1 MIDRQ
6 QKTLMLAGW
15 TEYKFVGVNMA
26 VIYEDWYNGNQETRQ
41 FAMELVKLFISRYQ
55 NQ

>member
-6 QKTLMLAGW
+6 QKTLMFAGW
-15 TEYKFVGVNMA
+15 TEYKFVGVNMV
-26 VIYEDWYNGNQETRQ
+26 VIYEDWYNGNL
-41 FAMELVKLFISRYQ
+41 ELVKLFISRYQ